1 MRSCLRATIKKP
13 NASCLRISFE
23 YPNVCHTSF
32 LLWCSYST
40 PVHSPWVLCSGEED
54 VTVVLCAPQSD
65 SPSSEIGQA
74 RTPHHQPSVH
84 MDQSLCADIG
94 KSIMKPVRGGIAFFK
109 TTICWISVSQAFQFL
124 ITCRIKRSNT
134 GWWEG
139 LRTTVITAKKQS
151 PNKFFAAGGWLPCV
165 QRTKLRTICNHYL
178 KESTYS
184 VC

>member
-1 MRSCLRATIKKP
+1 MAIPYCKKAKFIRRLCPRSPGPVQLSIVAGCTAMTESRGT
-13 NASCLRISFE
+13 SEQDYSFSIQCKSE
-23 YPNVCHTSF
+23 SF
-32 LLWCSYST
+32 LLIITALIASF
-40 PVHSPWVLCSGEED
+40 PGLP
-54 VTVVLCAPQSD
+54 TV
-65 SPSSEIGQA
+65 
-74 RTPHHQPSVH
+74 
-84 MDQSLCADIG
+84 
-94 KSIMKPVRGGIAFFK
+94 
-109 TTICWISVSQAFQFL
+109 QFL